1 MTLPDICPRDGAP
14 SCKRTACHL
23 YVVDWRS
30 GDEQC
35 IIGYRSTHKG
45 LSRSSPVV
53 DSYAED
59 SRRKLGDKRDHRS
72 SVIRQEARQQEEV
85 RHMDS
90 RREPVVAPC
99 EEVRSSLLSDVPSAD
114 LHNGSDAASCDG
126 VESWQSP
133 DARTGN
139 ACKGPDPVLCEEVT
153 VNTKNTTVIESRESP
168 QGESPK
174 KRKSLDDVMNL
185 DLPDNYEEEFWK

>member
-1 MTLPDICPRDGAP
+1 MTLPDICPRDGAS

-45 LSRSSPVV
+45 LSKSSPVV
-53 DSYAED
+53 DSYAQD
-59 SRRKLGDKRDHRS
+59 TRRKLGDKRNPESLEPH
-72 SVIRQEARQQEEV
+72 QKARQPEEV
-85 RHMDS
+85 RHIDS
-90 RREPVVAPC
+90 LRGSEVSSR
-99 EEVRSSLLSDVPSAD
+99 EEVKPVCFADVSSAHLLKE
-114 LHNGSDAASCDG
+114 AAANSCD
-126 VESWQSP
+126 EAKSWQCP
-133 DARTGN
+133 DVQSRN
-139 ACKGPDPVLCEEVT
+139 ACKGLDTEMCEEVT
-153 VNTKNTTVIESRESP
+153 VNTKNTTVIESREAP
-168 QGESPK
+168 QREPPK

>member
-1 MTLPDICPRDGAP
+1 MTLPDVCPRDGAP
-14 SCKRTACHL
+14 SCKKTACHL

-45 LSRSSPVV
+45 LSKSSPVV
-53 DSYAED
+53 DSYAQD
-59 SRRKLGDKRDHRS
+59 TRRKLGDKRDHKS
-72 SVIRQEARQQEEV
+72 PELCQEARQPEEV

-90 RREPVVAPC
+90 PREPGVASR
-99 EEVRSSLLSDVPSAD
+99 EEVRSVHLADVSSSA
-114 LHNGSDAASCDG
+114 LHKAPDATSIDG
-126 VESWQSP
+126 VKSWQRP
-133 DARTGN
+133 DVQSRN
-139 ACKGPDPVLCEEVT
+139 ACEGPESELCEEVT
-153 VNTKNTTVIESRESP
+153 VNTKNTTVIESRELP
-168 QGESPK
+168 REEPPK